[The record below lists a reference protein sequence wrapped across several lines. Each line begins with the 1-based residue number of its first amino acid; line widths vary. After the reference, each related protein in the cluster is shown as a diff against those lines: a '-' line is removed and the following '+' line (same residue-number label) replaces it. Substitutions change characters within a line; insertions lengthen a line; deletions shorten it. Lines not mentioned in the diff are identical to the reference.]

1 MEHTIRQNALHINKP
16 YLALN
21 IGEASGVGW
30 DFLVYFISKPSTE
43 SPGTC
48 RSLQDPVA

>member
-1 MEHTIRQNALHINKP
+1 MEHTILQNALHINKS

-21 IGEASGVGW
+21 IGDESAVGW

-43 SPGTC
+43 RPGTC
-48 RSLQDPVA
+48 KSLPKP